1 MRVKVLLPP
10 EGKHGSYIVAVNGEL
25 RVIDRPSACK
35 GFQNGCVGN
44 DCRERASLAQALAMR
59 ARGSSGCCRVP
70 KPVVCECDHPLPS
83 DGDCI
88 KCGRSRQNE
97 LPEAA

>member
-10 EGKHGSYIVAVNGEL
+10 EGKHGSYIVAVDGEL
-25 RVIDRPSACK
+25 RVIDRPPACK
-35 GFQNGCVGN
+35 AFQNGCGCN
-44 DCRERASLAQALAMR
+44 DCRERANQAPK
-59 ARGSSGCCRVP
+59 P

-83 DGDCI
+83 GGDCI
-88 KCGRSRQNE
+88 KCGRPRQSE